1 MRVRVRVRVRV
12 RADLLRARGQ
22 PSRVAVLARA
32 VGRAG
37 VVAWQSLERRVRHVE
52 ACEVRVRANV
62 RVRVRVRV
70 RVAVTVRV
78 G

>member
-1 MRVRVRVRVRV
+1 M
-12 RADLLRARGQ
+12 
-22 PSRVAVLARA
+22 
-32 VGRAG
+32 
-37 VVAWQSLERRVRHVE
+37 VAWQSLERRVRHVE

-70 RVAVTVRV
+70 AVTVRV